1 MVQNGSSEARPT
13 DHPWKVAKRRHS
25 DKRRATKRVSYA
37 TSEPSLQVPE
47 EALFQQLIGRLRARE
62 ESEAVALDRQKE
74 METNMLALSE
84 ENKVLK
90 EELEI
95 LGSKL
100 QKRTMESRAYKYHT
114 DSWKSKLAKV
124 KVFLN
129 ELGTGYQNLRG
140 EAIYFKAT
148 RKTLDKERK
157 EITESIGD
165 IKSRM
170 YQISQASHER
180 RGCLSEAQT
189 LMASLGEQLKDA
201 REMARYSQ
209 DQLADEKRRSRLLEL
224 YIQNCSRAQD
234 RKLDLVKT
242 NQLEAMKQLEF
253 TFESMTKRSE
263 SSHAVFGDAI
273 EQRLN
278 DLIALIGTSNETL
291 SNGKLD
297 LLKCSE
303 AIHTF
308 ETR

>member
-1 MVQNGSSEARPT
+1 
-13 DHPWKVAKRRHS
+13 
-25 DKRRATKRVSYA
+25 
-37 TSEPSLQVPE
+37 
-47 EALFQQLIGRLRARE
+47 
-62 ESEAVALDRQKE
+62 
-74 METNMLALSE
+74 MLALSE

-90 EELEI
+90 EEIEI

-100 QKRTMESRAYKYHT
+100 QKRMMESRTYKYHT

-140 EAIYFKAT
+140 EAIHFKAT

-157 EITESIGD
+157 EITESIAD

-201 REMARYSQ
+201 REMAHYSQ
-209 DQLADEKRRSRLLEL
+209 DQLVDEKRRSRLLEL

-234 RKLDLVKT
+234 RKLDLIKS
-242 NQLEAMKQLEF
+242 NQLEAMKRLEF
-253 TFESMTKRSE
+253 AFESTTKRCE
-263 SSHAVFGDAI
+263 SSRAVFGDAL
-273 EQRLN
+273 EEKLN
-278 DLIALIGTSNETL
+278 DLFALIGTSNETF

-297 LLKCSE
+297 ILKCNE

>member
-1 MVQNGSSEARPT
+1 MPDGLSETRPT
-13 DHPWKVAKRRHS
+13 DHPWKGAKRRHS
-25 DKRRATKRVSYA
+25 DKRRATKRTSYA
-37 TSEPSLQVPE
+37 LSDINLQVPE
-47 EALFQQLIGRLRARE
+47 EALFQQLLGRLRARE

-74 METNMLALSE
+74 MEQTILALSE

-129 ELGTGYQNLRG
+129 ELGIGYQNLRG
-140 EAIYFKAT
+140 EAIHLKAT

-170 YQISQASHER
+170 YQISQASQER
-180 RGCLSEAQT
+180 RGGLSEAQT
-189 LMASLGEQLKDA
+189 LMALLGEQLKDA
-201 REMARYSQ
+201 REMAQYSQ
-209 DQLADEKRRSRLLEL
+209 DQLTDEKKRSRLLEL

-234 RKLDLVKT
+234 KKLELIKT
-242 NQLEAMKQLEF
+242 NQLEAMKRLEF
-253 TFESMTKRSE
+253 AFDSTTKRCE
-263 SSHAVFGDAI
+263 SSRAVFGDAF
-273 EQRLN
+273 EEKLN
-278 DLIALIGTSNETL
+278 NLIALIGTSNETF
-291 SNGKLD
+291 SNCKLD
-297 LLKCSE
+297 LLKCNE

-308 ETR
+308 ETW